1 MNKKALDIA
10 PRRGTN
16 LDGTKAERRK
26 NPRFPVNVPIEA
38 SWSGPESQMIK
49 QEATAKQV
57 NAQGGF
63 LMMSSYPDVG
73 SRVTLVNLLS
83 AETAEARV
91 LATPSSR
98 KGVAEGIIIELTMP
112 SEHFWGI
119 TFLSKKA
126 GVELQKLENSLRSS
140 GVDLRLLNE
149 FRDAVDYVRLAAAA
163 VQELRERQLQVRDEE
178 EVHALLVVERI
189 RRGASMCNELAV
201 DLDAGKITPET
212 KGLEEFAN
220 ALDQASARVKSLFKR
235 RTPERASQ
243 RSAERVPER
252 ATASRR
258 QPSLASLDAK

>member
-1 MNKKALDIA
+1 MNKKTLDII

-16 LDGTKAERRK
+16 SDGTKAERRK
-26 NPRFPVNVPIEA
+26 NTRFPVNVPVEA
-38 SWSGPESQMIK
+38 SWSGPNSQIIK

-63 LMMSSYPDVG
+63 LLMSSYPDVG

-98 KGVAEGIIIELTMP
+98 KGVAEGIIVELTIP

-149 FRDAVDYVRLAAAA
+149 FRDAVDYVRLASAA
-163 VQELRERQLQVRDEE
+163 VQELRERQLQARDEE

-189 RRGASMCNELAV
+189 RRGSSMCTELIV
-201 DLDAGKITPET
+201 DLDAGKITSET
-212 KGLEEFAN
+212 KGLEEFARF
-220 ALDQASARVKSLFKR
+220 LDQAATRVRSLLKR
-235 RTPERASQ
+235 REPERAPE
-243 RSAERVPER
+243 RTTERVS
-252 ATASRR
+252 ASRR
-258 QPSLASLDAK
+258 QTSLASVNVK